1 MRKNKTSM
9 QYDVISNEC
18 RTHFLKKKFLIPKKF
33 CNYILI
39 KIDQNN
45 WIEIVNYSVLAGIMI
60 QQKKIDSMLSVSA
73 TTIIIDVYDQYIK
86 KAKSLMEKKNSD
98 YEEAWK
104 YMSISSIKDLIM
116 QKIFRIQ
123 GMEKRFYEVENYAYK
138 VQDNYIDILN
148 YAIFALIKM
157 KNP

>member
-1 MRKNKTSM
+1 MRNHKTSM
-9 QYDVISNEC
+9 QYDVIFNEC
-18 RTHFLKKKFLIPKKF
+18 RTHFLKKKFFIPKKF
-33 CNYILI
+33 CNYILM
-39 KIDQNN
+39 KIYQNN

-60 QQKKIDSMLSVSA
+60 QQKKIDSLLSA
-73 TTIIIDVYDQYIK
+73 TIIDVYDKYIK

-123 GMEKRFYEVENYAYK
+123 GMEKRLSESEVENYAYK

>member
-1 MRKNKTSM
+1 MRNNKTSM

-18 RTHFLKKKFLIPKKF
+18 RTHFLKKKFLIPKKL
-33 CNYILI
+33 CNYILM
-39 KIDQNN
+39 KIYQNN
-45 WIEIVNYSVLAGIMI
+45 WIEIVNYSVLAGIRI
-60 QQKKIDSMLSVSA
+60 QKKKIDSMLSA
-73 TTIIIDVYDQYIK
+73 TITIDVYDQYIK

>member
-1 MRKNKTSM
+1 
-9 QYDVISNEC
+9 
-18 RTHFLKKKFLIPKKF
+18 
-33 CNYILI
+33 
-39 KIDQNN
+39 
-45 WIEIVNYSVLAGIMI
+45 
-60 QQKKIDSMLSVSA
+60 MLSFSA
-73 TTIIIDVYDQYIK
+73 TIIIDVYDQYIK

-148 YAIFALIKM
+148 YAYFCFDKNEKSIKIYFFFISFHFTFSYL
-157 KNP
+157 